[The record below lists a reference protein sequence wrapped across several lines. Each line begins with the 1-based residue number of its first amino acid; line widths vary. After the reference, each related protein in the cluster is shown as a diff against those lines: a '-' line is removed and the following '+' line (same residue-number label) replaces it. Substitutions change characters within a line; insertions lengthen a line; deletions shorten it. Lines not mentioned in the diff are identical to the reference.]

1 MGGGVGW
8 VGVGILLSLSCS
20 PHNTIFKG
28 FVGSRPTG
36 QVSVRLP
43 SGRSRGGVQIKDSH
57 RNLNLV
63 PPNTQTFNNQLLTQ
77 DQIDIINYVP
87 AVLQISPTIY
97 EFVVVSL
104 DDT

>member
-1 MGGGVGW
+1 MV
-8 VGVGILLSLSCS
+8 VLLTPLFCL
-20 PHNTIFKG
+20 NTIFKG

-77 DQIDIINYVP
+77 DQIHLINYVP